1 MYVCLCNGLTDQ
13 QVKDAASRGAC
24 RLRELYGA
32 CGCAAQCGNC
42 AKTMLSIMREMTPA
56 EAQAAAGD

>member
-13 QVKDAASRGAC
+13 QIRNAASSGNC
-24 RLRELYGA
+24 RLKEVYGA

-42 AKTMLSIMREMTPA
+42 AKTILGIIRDNSGHELN
-56 EAQAAAGD
+56 AAPGD